1 MAKEQQLPFG
11 QITPVAKPL
20 GAFVN
25 PAQKQTAGA
34 AKPSLIGSVPQIA
47 TLQRG
52 SQGNVQ
58 GYNQFQQLSQALG
71 PFTQNLVKAGASV
84 YENYARTNMQ
94 LGFQNA
100 SKTLTPEYQLARNE
114 LEKAKLSLQEQQEKG
129 AADAESAIDVLRK
142 KDPEAAALLEVTN
155 PWRLTGRRKFLSQ
168 MLASEID
175 NKFEDY
181 LNNNQLELSKLP
193 TDNPQVAKIQHQLI
207 TELQDKFGLTGDE
220 PEYAR
225 YVVSAE
231 SKARDAFREDHEK
244 LYNEALDISTEE
256 TAVASFQQQL
266 GGILKNGLPVINSET
281 QEQTILKP
289 GQTVD
294 EKTNFAYLTGQHL
307 TALLDDKL
315 KLLGGKRRK
324 EVLDKIIT
332 EVAGVYAKDPIAAEA
347 IKFIKTG
354 SQLDDFDKRP
364 MLFQTMPIELLEM
377 QNKGLKQQTEAIE
390 LEEKVKEDAL
400 DNLWYAE
407 GGPGQQTPGTEDYK
421 KSLTAFYESAKSIN
435 YRNVDEYIVD
445 RNKDFSGLVGLLQAP
460 SKKEISDFKEE
471 LRTLQPEVFEGGRKD
486 LFEKIKKFALP
497 MNDGGKLEGQLIKL
511 VNERQKYLSKNPP
524 GLEDIINAR
533 LPEFID
539 EKIKPPNLGKGGV
552 FGSYM
557 DAINATGNRKAIVF
571 SNKWERG
578 VRKIY
583 KEKQKEWFK
592 NTKETLMPE
601 SIVLDLAT
609 EAVDDFVGSDQYTKI
624 YEEATKQPEKKE
636 EVKIDPKQIKKDS
649 RDKPVGLVGSENVPD
664 RVVKRY
670 RERAVLN
677 ATWLNNELEN
687 LRQQKELSPQL
698 KQFAERA
705 KTSPERYLLEQIR
718 FWRGPNN
725 EYKFDPDGSVRK
737 YLEGLVNNK
746 KSTDQASLTYFN
758 KAMASAV
765 SPGPGDWMLNMLFG
779 GPVNAEPMTT
789 NTGLTQ
795 GDNNQRF
802 QSAVALAKKLGA
814 KYPEVVAAQ
823 FALESDFGRD
833 PSGNNNLFG
842 LKALPG
848 TKGSLVNTEE
858 DDASGKSKKVK
869 ANFIN
874 FDSEEK
880 SFKYLIDKWY
890 KDYKSFT
897 GVESGKSV
905 KEVTNLLQQ
914 QGYATDPNY
923 AKTLQ
928 TLVQEYSIGG

>member
-1 MAKEQQLPFG
+1 MATEKQLPFG

-20 GAFVN
+20 GSFIT
-25 PAQKQTAGA
+25 PGQKQTAGA

-58 GYNQFQQLSQALG
+58 GYNQFQQLSEALG

-84 YENYARTNMQ
+84 YENYARTNMEI
-94 LGFQNA
+94 GRKNT
-100 SKTLTPEYQLARNE
+100 SEYLQARNQ
-114 LEKAKLSLQEQQEKG
+114 LEQAKLSLQEQQEKG
-129 AADAESAIDVLRK
+129 AADSESAIDVLRK
-142 KDPEAAALLEVTN
+142 TDPDAAALLEVTN

-168 MLASEID
+168 MMAAEID
-175 NKFEDY
+175 NKYEDFIA
-181 LNNNQLELSKLP
+181 NNQLELSKLP
-193 TDNPQVAKIQHQLI
+193 TDHPQIAKIQHSII
-207 TELQDKFGLTGDE
+207 TQLQDKYGLTGDE

-225 YVVSAE
+225 YVIGAE
-231 SKARDAFREDHEK
+231 NKARDSFRDTHETI
-244 LYNEALDISTEE
+244 YHEALDISTVE
-256 TAVASFQQQL
+256 TAVASFNKEL
-266 GGILKNGLPVINSET
+266 NSKLKGGLQTYITDPENGEVTQGEVIT
-281 QEQTILKP
+281 QGHEQ
-289 GQTVD
+289 
-294 EKTNFAYLTGQHL
+294 FSYLLGQHM
-307 TALLDDKL
+307 TAHLDDKL
-315 KLLGGKRRK
+315 KLLGGKRRQTALK
-324 EVLDKIIT
+324 KIYEEV
-332 EVAGVYAKDPIAAEA
+332 VAFYANDELAINA
-347 IKFIKTG
+347 IKQIRSG
-354 SQLDDFDKRP
+354 SQLDEFDKRP
-364 MLFQTMPIELLEM
+364 YLFETMPVKLLEM
-377 QNKGLKQQTEAIE
+377 QNEGLEEITKNVE
-390 LEEKVKEDAL
+390 LQEKVKEDTL
-400 DNLWYAE
+400 DDLWYKI
-407 GGPGQQTPGTEDYK
+407 GGPGRLRPDTKEYQD
-421 KSLTAFYESAKSIN
+421 SLKEFYNGASSIG
-435 YRNVDEYIVD
+435 YRDIEKYISD
-445 RNKDFSGLVGLLQAP
+445 RNKNLTTLTSILNKPTA
-460 SKKEISDFKEE
+460 KERSDYREY
-471 LRTLQPEVFEGGRKD
+471 LRTLTREDFENNRRQI
-486 LFEKIKKFALP
+486 FEDMQRHALP
-497 MNDGGKLEGQLIKL
+497 MNDDGRYLNKLTEILDDREEYLARTPNSIKDQ
-511 VNERQKYLSKNPP
+511 EAK
-524 GLEDIINAR
+524 R
-533 LPEFID
+533 LPEIIDDPRITPKGLKGGIFASYGDQLEASLDQKGKKFTNIITSRINELTD
-539 EKIKPPNLGKGGV
+539 EKIEKWFKDN
-552 FGSYM
+552 
-557 DAINATGNRKAIVF
+557 DARILPERIGAKLYDQAFDEYKN
-571 SNKWERG
+571 SNE
-578 VRKIY
+578 Y
-583 KEKQKEWFK
+583 KELFEKFYP
-592 NTKETLMPE
+592 T
-601 SIVLDLAT
+601 
-609 EAVDDFVGSDQYTKI
+609 
-624 YEEATKQPEKKE
+624 KKE
-636 EVKIDPKQIKKDS
+636 DVKIDPKQIKKDS
-649 RDKPVGLVGSENVPD
+649 RNQPVGLVGSENVPD
-664 RVVKRY
+664 RVVKKY

-677 ATWLNNELEN
+677 ANWLYNELEN

-718 FWRGPNN
+718 FYRGPNN
-725 EYKFDPDGSVRK
+725 EYTFDPDGSVRK

-758 KAMASAV
+758 KAMASAI

-779 GPVNAEPMTT
+779 GPVNAEPMPTA
-789 NTGLTQ
+789 TGLTT

-833 PSGNNNLFG
+833 PSGTNNLFG

-890 KDYKSFT
+890 KDYKHFT

>member
-1 MAKEQQLPFG
+1 MATEKQLPFG

-20 GAFVN
+20 GSFIT
-25 PAQKQTAGA
+25 PGQKQTAGA

-58 GYNQFQQLSQALG
+58 GYNQFQQLADALG
-71 PFTQNLVKAGASV
+71 PFTQNLVKAGAAV
-84 YENYARTNMQ
+84 YENYARTNMEI
-94 LGFQNA
+94 GRKN
-100 SKTLTPEYQLARNE
+100 TPEYLEARNQ
-114 LEKAKLSLQEQQEKG
+114 LEKAKLSLQVQQEKG
-129 AADAESAIDVLRK
+129 LADSMSAIDVLRK
-142 KDPEAAALLEVTN
+142 TDPDAAALLEVTN

-168 MLASEID
+168 MMAAEVD

-193 TDNPQVAKIQHQLI
+193 TDHPEIAKAQHQII
-207 TELQDKFGLTGDE
+207 TKLQDKYGLTGDE

-225 YVVSAE
+225 YVIGAE
-231 SKARDAFREDHEK
+231 NKARDSFRDSHETI
-244 LYNEALDISTEE
+244 YNEALDISTEE

-266 GGILKNGLPVINSET
+266 GGILKDGLPVINSET
-281 QEQTILKP
+281 NEQTLLFP
-289 GQTVD
+289 GQTTQ
-294 EKTNFAYLTGQHL
+294 EKTDFAYLTGKHL

-324 EVLDKIIT
+324 KVLDKIIS
-332 EVAGVYAKDPIAAEA
+332 EVAGVYANDPIATEA

-364 MLFQTMPIELLEM
+364 MLFQTMPTELLEM
-377 QNKGLKQQTEAIE
+377 QNKGLEEQTKAIE
-390 LEEKVKEDAL
+390 LQEKVKEDAL

-421 KSLTAFYESAKSIN
+421 KSLTAFYERAKSIN

-460 SKKEISDFKEE
+460 SKEEISDFKEE
-471 LRTLQPEVFEGGRKD
+471 LRTLEPEVFEGGRKD
-486 LFEKIKKFALP
+486 LFERIKKFALP
-497 MNDGGKLEGQLIKL
+497 MNDGGKLERELINL
-511 VNERQKYLSKNPP
+511 VNDRQKYLSKNPQA
-524 GLEDIINAR
+524 LNQIINQR

-539 EKIKPPNLGKGGV
+539 EKIKPPNLGRGGV

-557 DAINATGNRKAIVF
+557 EAINATGNRKAIVF
-571 SNKWERG
+571 SNKFKRG
-578 VRKIY
+578 AEKIF
-583 KEKQKEWFK
+583 KQKQKEWFK
-592 NTKETLMPE
+592 ETGQTYMPE
-601 SIVLDLAT
+601 SIVIDLSN
-609 EAVDDFVGSDQYTKI
+609 EAVDDFASSDQFTKI
-624 YEEATKQPEKKE
+624 YEEATKQPEKRE
-636 EVKIDPKQIKKDS
+636 EVKIDPKQIKQDS
-649 RDKPVGLVGSENVPD
+649 RNQPVGLVGSENVPD

-677 ATWLNNELEN
+677 ATWLYNELNN
-687 LRQQKELSPQL
+687 LNQGKELSPQL
-698 KQFAERA
+698 KQFATRA
-705 KTSPERYLLEQIR
+705 KTSPERYLLEQLR
-718 FWRGPNN
+718 FYRGPNN
-725 EYKFDPDGSVRK
+725 EYTFDPDGSVRK

-758 KAMASAV
+758 KAMASAI

-779 GPVNAEPMTT
+779 GPVNAEPMPTA
-789 NTGLTQ
+789 TGLTT

-823 FALESDFGRD
+823 FALESGFGNK
-833 PSGNNNLFG
+833 PSGTNNFFG